1 MMLSSLLQRAA
12 ASSLPAARV
21 AEAGP
26 STGEGGSV
34 PGGPP
39 PQLYAEE
46 QLCRPETLGRHAELP
61 GVVRDLVEAGSID
74 ARARLVR
81 GMLHAIGF
89 EWMGYGMVT
98 YVRGQSW
105 PLSFFTS
112 YANAHWVR
120 RYFAQR
126 YYEVDARHQEA
137 PASSLPLLWDVNQLE
152 ASLTGP
158 DPSERR
164 RRFLDDLHASGI
176 RSGLFFR
183 LASPTHVNEHTVIS
197 LTSSASSRSWI
208 TEGVVGQ
215 SLVLGLSVH
224 EYLSRHARVPAAPP
238 AARAEMSGMSPT
250 QQYIL
255 EHLLQGRSDK
265 EIAYRLQLSSHTV
278 DYHMRQL
285 RRRFAARNRVQLV
298 KAATQ
303 SQHGESGFGGVS
315 QLSGF

>member
-12 ASSLPAARV
+12 SVATPTQAAPEASGA
-21 AEAGP
+21 
-26 STGEGGSV
+26 

-46 QLCRPETLGRHAELP
+46 QLCRPETLGRPAELP
-61 GVVRDLVEAGSID
+61 GIVRDLVEAGSID
-74 ARARLVR
+74 ARVRLVR

-89 EWMGYGMVT
+89 EWLGYGMVS

-112 YANAHWVR
+112 YANPHWVR

-126 YYEVDARHQEA
+126 HYEVDARHHEA
-137 PASSLPLLWDVNQLE
+137 PASSLPLLWDTDQME
-152 ASLTGP
+152 AALTGP
-158 DPSERR
+158 DPHARR
-164 RRFLDDLHASGI
+164 RRFVEDLRASGI

-197 LTSSASSRSWI
+197 LTSSAPSRGWI

-215 SLVLGLSVH
+215 ALVLSLSVH

-238 AARAEMSGMSPT
+238 VARAEMSGMSPT

-285 RRRFAARNRVQLV
+285 RRRFAVRNRVQLV
-298 KAATQ
+298 NAATQ
-303 SQHGESGFGGVS
+303 SQLGESNFGSIS
-315 QLSGF
+315 QLSAL